1 MTDEPMIC
9 GDVDGR
15 LPDYLEETL
24 DEGTRRRVRLHLTS
38 CDRCSSLIAQ
48 LESIRVDAAALPA
61 LTPSRDLWAGISAR
75 IETPVIALGASDTP
89 FGRRSPAWLIG
100 AIAAGLVFA
109 TAGITHV
116 LTRQSMEREF
126 ASAVRADSPVTVA
139 AAGQPQLPVDTTVSV
154 GRTVTER
161 RRQPQTG
168 AVAEPVVEEVGS
180 RQESAAGPVRLVART
195 SVDRTYDREIVRLRA
210 VLRQRRAQLDPE
222 TVTVIE
228 QSLRVIDNAIAQSR
242 AALAKD
248 PASAFLRD
256 QLDSS
261 LEKKVD
267 LLRTA
272 ALLPART

>member
-1 MTDEPMIC
+1 MIC

-89 FGRRSPAWLIG
+89 SGRRSPAWLIG

-116 LTRQSMEREF
+116 LTRHSMEREF

>member
-9 GDVDGR
+9 GDVDER

-38 CDRCSSLIAQ
+38 CDRCASLVAQ
-48 LESIRVDAAALPA
+48 LESIRVDAAALPE

-75 IETPVIALGASDTP
+75 IETPVIALGGSEVP
-89 FGRRSPAWLIG
+89 FGRRSPAWLTG

-109 TAGITHV
+109 TAGVTHV

-126 ASAVRADSPVTVA
+126 ASAVRADAPVTVG
-139 AAGQPQLPVDTTVSV
+139 AAGPSQLPVDLTVSMD
-154 GRTVTER
+154 RSVTEA
-161 RRQPQTG
+161 RRQPDAG
-168 AVAEPVVEEVGS
+168 SVAVAVREDVRS
-180 RQESAAGPVRLVART
+180 RQEPGRATVRLVART